1 MGSNGKANKAADHGK
16 DPVII
21 IENKMT
27 KVDPTFHDD
36 QEVTKSKMVPSECES
51 TDESC
56 YLKCGKTLHSKP
68 AQVRLIYQNVK
79 YLHFI
84 FTIETAKIFTIFLIE
99 IGSYQFRLALL
110 ESRIRCWISA
120 LNMHSEISAFRA
132 KKIMINFGPE
142 CEFYKSLLKPKCF
155 SQF

>member
-16 DPVII
+16 DPIII

-36 QEVTKSKMVPSECES
+36 QEVTKGKMVPSECES

-56 YLKCGKTLHSKP
+56 YLKCGKILHSKP

-84 FTIETAKIFTIFLIE
+84 FTIETATIFTIFLIE
-99 IGSYQFRLALL
+99 IGLYQFR
-110 ESRIRCWISA
+110 IRSPQNVDVSSVLDFQIFCC
-120 LNMHSEISAFRA
+120 R
-132 KKIMINFGPE
+132 PE
-142 CEFYKSLLKPKCF
+142 TTDLYPRS
-155 SQF
+155 